1 MSRLLSRG
9 SAGEYQ
15 ADERASLGYITW
27 VPLPSG
33 FKWVEQKLGTGVG
46 IREEEREIRTFLL
59 PSFSLLWCYVL
70 AVAA

>member
-1 MSRLLSRG
+1 M
-9 SAGEYQ
+9 
-15 ADERASLGYITW
+15 GYITW